1 MGKISKILSNFA
13 QSGIGKKIYTK
24 ALDPK
29 NEKFINSTL
38 PTAQVAVAELCGLGI
53 TVFNKK
59 IDEEQRKQQ
68 TISHL
73 LKAGTNLT
81 IVGAISKCTA
91 NFAQTVAD
99 NINAPN
105 SVKAGVKMG
114 FPLVVATLTSRFIIP
129 VILNNVSTEI
139 RDKMNERKKL
149 NFKA

>member
-13 QSGIGKKIYTK
+13 QSKTGKKLYGK
-24 ALDPK
+24 VLDPK

-38 PTAQVAVAELCGLGI
+38 PVAQTAVAELCGLGI

-59 IDEEQRKQQ
+59 IDKDQREQQ

-91 NFAQTVAD
+91 DFAQTVAD
-99 NINAPN
+99 NLKAPN
-105 SVKAGVKMG
+105 SVKCGVKIG
-114 FPLVVATLTSRFIIP
+114 FPLVVATLTSRFLIP
-129 VILNNVSTEI
+129 VVLNNVSTSI
-139 RDKMNERKKL
+139 RDKVHERKKL
-149 NFKA
+149 DFKA